1 MSCFSNEFNKS
12 KEFLSLSE
20 SINTLNAPVGAIGLS
35 DVAKCFLIHSICEQG
50 QKAFVITPDEATAV
64 KVQECLKELQD
75 GVLFYPSREFTFVE
89 VAGVS
94 HEFEHIRLGV
104 LSRILNGD
112 FTAVVMSVN
121 AACQYTM
128 PPEELKKRSFS
139 ISVNDTVNES
149 ELEKKL
155 IAAGYSRFD
164 QVEGKSQ
171 FAVRGGILDVFPPY
185 LDEPVRMELWGDTVD
200 TISSFDIDTQRRT
213 NTLDTIKITPANEVL
228 FENNDELIEKIETVA
243 KSLKGKAIKAREK
256 LYADCDRL
264 RDGIHLTCL
273 DKYLPVCYKSNG
285 IFNYFSGKLFV
296 VESARVKEKCKKQER
311 LNIEELKW
319 FVEDGT
325 LCKGLDKFA
334 LNFDELISLYE
345 ESNAVYMDSLPRS
358 SFDTPV
364 KHLANFTVQSF
375 NAWSGTLSQLK
386 EELFGLVKGGYT
398 VCIMAG
404 TSRAGKALAEDIN
417 DMGYDAVFYEKR
429 PQKFQPKAVNIIT
442 GTMLAGFQ
450 FSGIKFA
457 LLTHSKSNQ
466 SSKKHKKVSSKNA
479 IHSLDELSVG
489 DYIVHNIHGI
499 GIFDGIHALEINK
512 VKKDY
517 IKISYAKGDTLYV
530 PVTQL
535 DLVSKYIGPREDS
548 RVKVNRLGSG
558 DWKKTKAKVRSSVK
572 DMAKELIALYA
583 KRMNTKGFAFSED
596 SDLQRDFEMR
606 FEYDETDD
614 QLRCSDEIKRDME
627 RKSPMDRLLCGDVG
641 FGKTEVALR
650 AVFKCISDG
659 KQCAILVP
667 TTVLAMQHFQT
678 AQKRFEPYPVHVEM
692 ISRFVSQTKQKEV
705 IKRLADGNVD
715 VLIGTHK
722 LLGKGIKF
730 KDLGLLIVD
739 EEQRF
744 GVAQKEKIKEKF
756 PKVDVLTLSATPIP
770 RTLNMAMS
778 GIRDMSLLEEAPG
791 ERHPVQTYVIEY
803 DSEIITEALEREI
816 NRGGQCYYLHNNVET
831 IEHKAMQIKKA
842 LPDARVG
849 IGHGKMTE
857 EQLSAV
863 WKQLINGEIDILVCT
878 TIIET
883 GVDVP
888 NCNTLIIENADR
900 MGLAQLHQIRGRVGR
915 SSRRAYAYFTFTRGR
930 ELSDIATR
938 RLEAIREYTEFGSG
952 FKIAMRDLEIR
963 GAGSLLGNRQH
974 GHMEAVG
981 YDMYLKLL
989 EEAVA
994 IEKGEILEDEPE
1006 EKDCLIDVAIDA
1018 HIPEDYIVSTSQRL
1032 AMYKRIA
1039 NVKSDADAKDVYA
1052 ELTDRFGPPP
1062 SAVWGLVEIALLRNM
1077 AMRLDIKEIVQR
1089 NESLLLYSYDVDIR
1103 MVAIINAFM
1112 KGRVTL
1118 SAGKKPYVAV
1128 KLSPDES
1135 TLETLEETL
1144 RLMLKAKEHG
1154 KNPTDS

>member
-1 MSCFSNEFNKS
+1 MSCFSKEFNKS
-12 KEFLSLSE
+12 KDFISLIE
-20 SINTLNAPVGAIGLS
+20 SIETLNAPVGAVGLS
-35 DVAKCFLIHSICEQG
+35 DVTKCFMIHSLCERG
-50 QKAFVITPDEATAV
+50 EKAFVITPDEATAV
-64 KVQECLKELQD
+64 KVQECLKELQE
-75 GVLFYPSREFTFVE
+75 GVLLYPSRELTFVE

-94 HEFEHIRLGV
+94 REFEHIRLGV
-104 LSRILNGD
+104 LSRILQGD
-112 FTAVVMSVN
+112 YSAVVMSAN

-128 PPEELKKRSFS
+128 PPQELEKRTFS
-139 ISVNDTVNES
+139 ISVDD
-149 ELEKKL
+149 ELDVKTLEEKL
-155 IAAGYSRFD
+155 VLAGYSRYE
-164 QVEGKSQ
+164 QVDGTSQ
-171 FAVRGGILDVFPPY
+171 FAVRGGIIDIFPPY
-185 LDEPVRMELWGDTVD
+185 LDEPVRIEMWGDNVD
-200 TISSFDIDTQRRT
+200 TISSFDIYTQRRSKS
-213 NTLDTIKITPANEVL
+213 LDTIQITPANEVL
-228 FENNDELIEKIETVA
+228 FDSTEKLVQKIEDVA

-256 LYADCDRL
+256 LYDDCEKL
-264 RDGIHLTCL
+264 KNGAMLNCL
-273 DKYLPVCYKSNG
+273 DKYLPLCYDSNG
-285 IFNYFSGKLFV
+285 IFDYFDGRLFV
-296 VESARVKEKCKKQER
+296 VESARVKERRQKQER
-311 LNIEELKW
+311 LNLEDLKW

-325 LCKGLDKFA
+325 LCKGLDKFG
-334 LNFDELISLYE
+334 LDFSELTDIYE
-345 ESNAVYMDSLPRS
+345 KNNAVYMDSLPRG

-364 KHLANFTVQSF
+364 RYLANFTVQSF

-386 EELFGLVKGGYT
+386 DELFGLVKGGYT

-404 TSRAGKALAEDIN
+404 TVRAGRALAEDIR
-417 DMGYDAVFYEKR
+417 DMGYDAVFFEKY
-429 PQKFQPKAVNIIT
+429 PSEFQPKAINVIT
-442 GTMLAGFQ
+442 GTMIAGFQ
-450 FSGIKFA
+450 FSQIKFA
-457 LLTHSKSNQ
+457 LMTHSKSSQ
-466 SSKKHKKVSSKNA
+466 SSKKHKKASSKNA
-479 IHSLDELSVG
+479 IHSLDELNVG

-499 GIFDGIHALEINK
+499 GIFEGINNLEINK

-535 DLVSKYIGPREDS
+535 DLVSKYIGPKEDS
-548 RVKVNRLGSG
+548 RVKINRLGSPE
-558 DWKKTKAKVRSSVK
+558 WKKTKAKVRSSVK

-583 KRMNTKGFAFSED
+583 KRMSTKGFAFSQD
-596 SDLQRDFEMR
+596 GDLQRDFEMR

-614 QLRCSDEIKRDME
+614 QLRCSEEIKHDME
-627 RKSPMDRLLCGDVG
+627 RTAPMDRLLCGDVG

-650 AVFKCISDG
+650 AVFKCVTEG

-678 AQKRFEPYPVHVEM
+678 ALKRFEPYAVSVEM
-692 ISRFVSQTKQKEV
+692 ISRFVTPAKQRE
-705 IKRLADGNVD
+705 ILKRLSEGNVD

-722 LLGKGIKF
+722 LLGKSIKF

-756 PKVDVLTLSATPIP
+756 PRVDVLTLSATPIP

-791 ERHPVQTYVIEY
+791 ERQPVQTYVVEY
-803 DSEIITEALEREI
+803 DNDIVVEAMEREI
-816 NRGGQCYYLHNNVET
+816 NRGGQCYYLYNNVET

-842 LPDARVG
+842 LPEARVG

-857 EQLSAV
+857 EQISAV
-863 WKQLINGEIDILVCT
+863 WDQLLNGEIDILVCT

-883 GVDVP
+883 GVDIP

-915 SSRRAYAYFTFTRGR
+915 SSRRAYAYFTFTRGK
-930 ELSDIATR
+930 ELTDIATR

-963 GAGSLLGNRQH
+963 GAGSILGNRQH

-994 IEKGEILEDEPE
+994 MEKGELKEDEIE
-1006 EKDCLIDVAIDA
+1006 EKECLIDVAIDA
-1018 HIPEDYIVSTSQRL
+1018 HIPETYIISTSQRL

-1039 NVKSDADAKDVYA
+1039 NIKNDTDANDVYD
-1052 ELTDRFGPPP
+1052 ELTDRFGAPP
-1062 SAVWGLVEIALLRNM
+1062 SAVWGLIEIALLRNS
-1077 AMRLDIKEIVQR
+1077 AIALNITDIVQR
-1089 NESLLLYSYDVDIR
+1089 NESLLFYSSEVDIKT
-1103 MVAIINAFM
+1103 VAILNAFM

-1118 SAGKKPYVAV
+1118 SAGKRPYVAV
-1128 KLSPDES
+1128 KLSADES
-1135 TLETLEETL
+1135 TLETLSETL
-1144 RLMLKAKEHG
+1144 KLMKQAKEHT
-1154 KNPTDS
+1154 NEQ

>member
-1 MSCFSNEFNKS
+1 MSCFSEEFNKS
-12 KEFLSLSE
+12 KDFISLSK
-20 SINTLNAPVGAIGLS
+20 SIDSLNAPVGAIGLS
-35 DVAKCFLIHSICEQG
+35 DITKCFAIHALCEKG
-50 QKAFVITPDEATAV
+50 DKAFVITPDEATAV
-64 KVQECLKELQD
+64 KMQESLSQLQE
-75 GVLFYPSREFTFVE
+75 GVLLYPSRELTFVE

-94 HEFEHIRLGV
+94 REFEHIRLGV
-104 LSRILNGD
+104 LSRILQGD
-112 FTAVVMSVN
+112 YSAVVLSAN

-128 PPEELKKRSFS
+128 PPSVLEKRSFLICAGDEINVS
-139 ISVNDTVNES
+139 T
-149 ELEKKL
+149 LEEKL
-155 IAAGYSRFD
+155 TLAGYVRYD
-164 QVEGKSQ
+164 QVDGTSQ
-171 FAVRGGILDVFPPY
+171 FAVRGGIIDIFPPY
-185 LDEPVRMELWGDTVD
+185 LDEPVRIEMWGDNVD
-200 TISSFDIDTQRRT
+200 TISSFDIYTQRRSKS
-213 NTLDTIKITPANEVL
+213 LDEISITPANEVL
-228 FENNDELIEKIETVA
+228 FDSAEKLADQIEKVA

-256 LYADCDRL
+256 LYDDCDKL
-264 RDGIHLTCL
+264 RNGTTLNCL
-273 DKYLPVCYKSNG
+273 DKYLPLCYESKG
-285 IFNYFSGKLFV
+285 IFDYFEGRLFV
-296 VESARVKEKCKKQER
+296 VESGRVKEKCQKQER
-311 LNIEELKW
+311 LNLEDLKW

-325 LCKGLDKFA
+325 LCKGLDKFG
-334 LNFDELISLYE
+334 LDFSELTDMYAQN
-345 ESNAVYMDSLPRS
+345 NAIYMDSLPRG

-364 KHLANFTVQSF
+364 KHLADFTVQSF

-386 EELFGLVKGGYT
+386 DELFGLVKGGYT

-404 TSRAGKALAEDIN
+404 TTRAGRALAEDIR
-417 DMGYDAVFYEKR
+417 DMGYDAVFFEKY
-429 PQKFQPKAVNIIT
+429 PAQFQQKAVNVVT
-442 GTMLAGFQ
+442 GTMMAGFQ
-450 FSGIKFA
+450 FSQIKFA
-457 LLTHSKSNQ
+457 LLTHSKSSQ
-466 SSKKHKKVSSKNA
+466 SSKKHKKASSKNA
-479 IHSLDELSVG
+479 IHSLDELNVG

-499 GIFDGIHALEINK
+499 GIFEGINALEINK

-535 DLVSKYIGPREDS
+535 DLVSKYIGPKEDT
-548 RVKVNRLGSG
+548 RVKINRLGSPE
-558 DWKKTKAKVRSSVK
+558 WKKTKAKVRSSVK

-583 KRMNTKGFAFSED
+583 KRMSTKGFAFSPD
-596 SDLQRDFEMR
+596 SDLQRDFELR

-614 QLRCSDEIKRDME
+614 QLRCSEEIKHDME
-627 RKSPMDRLLCGDVG
+627 RTAPMDRLLCGDVG

-650 AVFKCISDG
+650 AVFKCIADG

-667 TTVLAMQHFQT
+667 TTVLAMQHFKT
-678 AQKRFEPYPVHVEM
+678 ASKRFEPYAVNVEM
-692 ISRFVSQTKQKEV
+692 ISRFVTPSKQKD
-705 IKRLADGNVD
+705 ILKRLAEGNVD

-722 LLGKGIKF
+722 LLGKSINF

-756 PKVDVLTLSATPIP
+756 PRVDVLTLSATPIP

-791 ERHPVQTYVIEY
+791 ERQPVQTYVVEY
-803 DSEIITEALEREI
+803 DNEILVEAMEREI

-831 IEHKAMQIKKA
+831 IEHKAMAIKKA

-857 EQLSAV
+857 EQLSTV
-863 WKQLINGEIDILVCT
+863 WNQLLNGEIDILVCT

-915 SSRRAYAYFTFTRGR
+915 SSRRAYAYFTFTRGK
-930 ELSDIATR
+930 ELTDIATR

-994 IEKGEILEDEPE
+994 MEKGELREEELE
-1006 EKDCLIDVAIDA
+1006 EKECLIDVSIDA
-1018 HIPEDYIVSTSQRL
+1018 HIPETYIISTSQRL

-1039 NVKSDADAKDVYA
+1039 NIKNDEDANDVYD
-1052 ELTDRFGPPP
+1052 ELTDRFGAPP
-1062 SAVWGLVEIALLRNM
+1062 SAVWGLIEIALLRNS
-1077 AMRLDIKEIVQR
+1077 AIALNITDVVQR
-1089 NESLLLYSYDVDIR
+1089 NGSLLFYSSEVDIKT
-1103 MVAIINAFM
+1103 VAILNAFM

-1118 SAGKKPYVAV
+1118 SAGKRPYIAV
-1128 KLSPDES
+1128 KLTPEES
-1135 TLETLEETL
+1135 NLETLSETL
-1144 RLMLKAKEHG
+1144 KLMKQAKEHI
-1154 KNPTDS
+1154 KEQS

>member
-1 MSCFSNEFNKS
+1 MSCFSEEFNKS
-12 KEFLSLSE
+12 KDFISLSK
-20 SINTLNAPVGAIGLS
+20 SIDSLNAPVGAIGLS
-35 DVAKCFLIHSICEQG
+35 DITKCFAIHSLCEKG
-50 QKAFVITPDEATAV
+50 DKAFVITPDEATAV
-64 KVQECLKELQD
+64 KVQESLSQLQE
-75 GVLFYPSREFTFVE
+75 GVLLYPSRELTFVE

-94 HEFEHIRLGV
+94 REFEHIRLGV
-104 LSRILNGD
+104 LSRILQGD
-112 FTAVVMSVN
+112 YSAVVLSAN

-128 PPEELKKRSFS
+128 PPSVLEKRSFL
-139 ISVNDTVNES
+139 ISAGDEINVST
-149 ELEKKL
+149 LEEKL
-155 IAAGYSRFD
+155 TLAGYARYD
-164 QVEGKSQ
+164 QVDGTSQ
-171 FAVRGGILDVFPPY
+171 FAVRGGIIDIFPPY
-185 LDEPVRMELWGDTVD
+185 MDEPVRIEMWGDNVD
-200 TISSFDIDTQRRT
+200 TISSFDIYTQRRSKS
-213 NTLDTIKITPANEVL
+213 LDEISITPANEVL
-228 FENNDELIEKIETVA
+228 FDSAEKLADQIEKVA

-256 LYADCDRL
+256 LYDDCDKL
-264 RDGIHLTCL
+264 RNGTTLNCL
-273 DKYLPVCYKSNG
+273 DKYLPLCYESKG
-285 IFNYFSGKLFV
+285 IFDYFEGRLFV
-296 VESARVKEKCKKQER
+296 VESGRVKEKCQKQER
-311 LNIEELKW
+311 LNLEDLKW

-325 LCKGLDKFA
+325 LCKGLDKFG
-334 LNFDELISLYE
+334 LDFSELTDMYAQN
-345 ESNAVYMDSLPRS
+345 NAIYMDSLPRG

-364 KHLANFTVQSF
+364 KHLADFTVQSF

-386 EELFGLVKGGYT
+386 DELFGLVKGGYT

-404 TSRAGKALAEDIN
+404 TTRAGRALVEDIR
-417 DMGYDAVFYEKR
+417 DMGYDAVFFEKYP
-429 PQKFQPKAVNIIT
+429 PQFQQKAVNVVT
-442 GTMLAGFQ
+442 GTMMAGFQ
-450 FSGIKFA
+450 FSQIKFA
-457 LLTHSKSNQ
+457 LLTHSKSSQ
-466 SSKKHKKVSSKNA
+466 SSKKHKKASSKNA
-479 IHSLDELSVG
+479 IHSLDELNVG

-499 GIFDGIHALEINK
+499 GIFEGINALEINK

-535 DLVSKYIGPREDS
+535 DLVSKYIGPKEDT
-548 RVKVNRLGSG
+548 RVKINRLGSPE
-558 DWKKTKAKVRSSVK
+558 WKKTKAKVRSSVK

-583 KRMNTKGFAFSED
+583 KRMSTKGFAFSPD
-596 SDLQRDFEMR
+596 SDLQRDFELR

-614 QLRCSDEIKRDME
+614 QLRCSEEIKNDME
-627 RKSPMDRLLCGDVG
+627 RTAPMDRLLCGDVG

-650 AVFKCISDG
+650 AVFKCIADG

-667 TTVLAMQHFQT
+667 TTVLAMQHFKT
-678 AQKRFEPYPVHVEM
+678 ASKRFEPYAVNVEM
-692 ISRFVSQTKQKEV
+692 ISRFVTPSKQKD
-705 IKRLADGNVD
+705 ILKRLAEGNVD

-722 LLGKGIKF
+722 LLGKSINF

-756 PKVDVLTLSATPIP
+756 PRVDVLTLSATPIP

-791 ERHPVQTYVIEY
+791 ERQPVQTYVVEY
-803 DSEIITEALEREI
+803 DNEILVEAMEREI

-831 IEHKAMQIKKA
+831 IEHKAMAIKKA

-863 WKQLINGEIDILVCT
+863 WNQLLNGEIDILVCT

-915 SSRRAYAYFTFTRGR
+915 SSRRAYAYFTFTRGK
-930 ELSDIATR
+930 ELTDIATR

-994 IEKGEILEDEPE
+994 MEKGELREEELE
-1006 EKDCLIDVAIDA
+1006 EKECLIDVSIDA
-1018 HIPEDYIVSTSQRL
+1018 HIPETYIISTSQRL

-1039 NVKSDADAKDVYA
+1039 NIKNDEDANDVYD
-1052 ELTDRFGPPP
+1052 ELTDRFGAPP
-1062 SAVWGLVEIALLRNM
+1062 SAVWGLIEIALLRNS
-1077 AMRLDIKEIVQR
+1077 AIALNITDVVQR
-1089 NESLLLYSYDVDIR
+1089 NGSLLFYSPEVDIKT
-1103 MVAIINAFM
+1103 VAILNAFM

-1118 SAGKKPYVAV
+1118 SAGKRPYIAV
-1128 KLSPDES
+1128 KLTPEES
-1135 TLETLEETL
+1135 NLETLSETL
-1144 RLMLKAKEHG
+1144 KLMKQAKEHI
-1154 KNPTDS
+1154 KEQS